1 MSMQT
6 RVRFAPSP
14 TGPFSLGNARTA
26 LFNWLFARNTSGI
39 FILRIENTDQ
49 ERSQKKYEQ
58 ELLESLSWLGIDWD
72 EGPIRQ
78 SDRGEIYERYLK
90 RLIEEKKA
98 YYCFCS
104 PEELEKERQA
114 QLSQGLSPRYS
125 GRCRHL
131 SEEEVIKKTKRE
143 SPHVI
148 RFKMPWKKIS
158 FPDLVR
164 GSVEFNTELLGDII
178 IAKSFAE
185 PLYNFVAAIDDYEMN
200 ITHVIRGEDH
210 LPNTPKQLVI
220 QEALGFKHPTYAHL
234 PLILGPDRKK
244 LSKRYLAKSTSD
256 FKNEG
261 FLPQAMVNFLALLG
275 WHPEKDRE
283 VLGKEELV
291 REFRLMRV
299 QKGGAIFNEKKLYW
313 LNAHYIKNM
322 SVDNLMEYLTSF
334 IPQPWLKEKEKLDRV
349 VGLVQE
355 RLKTLGEFPELARFF
370 FELSDY
376 PKELLHWRETPD
388 PIVYENL
395 GECQKILEE
404 IHPDA
409 FSGEAVEKK
418 LQLLAEDRGKGEVLW
433 PLRVALSGQNNS
445 PSPFEIIN
453 VLGRNESLQRIAV
466 ALKKMKP

>member
-1 MSMQT
+1 MQT

-49 ERSQKKYEQ
+49 ERSQKRYEQ

-78 SDRGEIYERYLK
+78 SERGEIYERYLR

-131 SEEEVIKKTKRE
+131 SEEEVIKRTKRE

-148 RFKMPWKKIS
+148 RFKMPGKKIS

-178 IAKSFAE
+178 IAKSFTE

-210 LPNTPKQLVI
+210 LPNTPKQLAI
-220 QEALGFKHPTYAHL
+220 QEALGLKHPTYAHL

-244 LSKRYLAKSTSD
+244 LSKRYLAKSVSD

-299 QKGGAIFNEKKLYW
+299 QKGGAIFNEEKLYW

-322 SVDNLMEYLTSF
+322 SADQLMEYLTPF

-355 RLKTLGEFPELARFF
+355 RIKALSEFPELARFF
-370 FELSDY
+370 FELPDY
-376 PKELLHWRETPD
+376 PRELLRWRETPD
-388 PIVYENL
+388 PVIYENL

-404 IHPDA
+404 MHPDI
-409 FSGEAVEKK
+409 FSGEVAEKK

-453 VLGRNESLQRIAV
+453 VLGRNESLQRITV
-466 ALKKMKP
+466 ALKKMKL